1 MLSRYLVNATACS
14 FDIFIL
20 QTWNTD
26 VPQARVRTAVAF
38 TRYLES
44 KNPPPLRRTAPGT
57 AYKSRGGPICSEA
70 HLVGVSLIRNRRT
83 PRPTIGPRRVLC
95 RGAFL

>member
-1 MLSRYLVNATACS
+1 LLSRYLVNATARS

-26 VPQARVRTAVAF
+26 VPQARVR
-38 TRYLES
+38 
-44 KNPPPLRRTAPGT
+44 PPQVRPTGPEAGPSVPKRT
-57 AYKSRGGPICSEA
+57 Y
-70 HLVGVSLIRNRRT
+70 VGVSLIRNRRT